1 MFKPSEL
8 KVTGKQRPIPEHE
21 QLVIK
26 ALKSH
31 RNKLAASVCM
41 DILESASGDL
51 LNIKGLKSTDINDIK
66 NYFAEVAAPILIL
79 KQKMLPIDKLTK
91 VFFSDSDT
99 ERLYD
104 FKLFHRSEEILI
116 SNKQLK
122 GGTNTLKPGDV
133 VRLVDEDEYLKKKW
147 QKTKYYKV
155 FKILDESN
163 VISGPIRAVMEEYPN
178 LLRVKQNE
186 YKPLVEKMSEQNET
200 NIPPKEVP
208 ASIMQL
214 IKDDAV
220 AFNHYKEKG
229 YAAGTMINFLFEKVL
244 VEESKKDFKYNELFV
259 EATSGNVL
267 FFKFDISNKGIVQYK
282 IEDPKTAAKKAIL
295 RSKQGVE
302 RRSSTSP
309 YRLKLDKLGF
319 QP

>member
-1 MFKPSEL
+1 L
-8 KVTGKQRPIPEHE
+8 KVTGKQRTIPEHE

-26 ALKSH
+26 NLKSH
-31 RNKLAASVCM
+31 RNKLAAGVCM
-41 DILESASGDL
+41 DILESGSGDV
-51 LNIKGLKSTDINDIK
+51 LNINGLKSTDINDIK

-79 KQKMLPIDKLTK
+79 KQKMLPIDKMTK

-178 LLRVKQNE
+178 LLRVKRNE
-186 YKPLVEKMSEQNET
+186 YAPLVEKMSEQNET

-208 ASIMQL
+208 TSIMDL
-214 IKDDAV
+214 VKSDPV

-229 YAAGTMINFLFEKVL
+229 YAAGTMLNFLFEKVL
-244 VEESKKDFKYNELFV
+244 VDESKKDSKYNELFV

-267 FFKFDISNKGIVQYK
+267 FFKFDISNRGILQYK

-302 RRSSTSP
+302 RRSSSTG
-309 YRLKLDKLGF
+309 RLKLDKLGF

>member
-21 QLVIK
+21 QLVVK

-31 RNKLAASVCM
+31 RSKLAASVCL
-41 DILESASGDL
+41 DILESTSGDL

-163 VISGPIRAVMEEYPN
+163 VISGPIKAVMEEYPN
-178 LLRVKQNE
+178 LLRVKRNE
-186 YKPLVEKMSEQNET
+186 YAPLVEKMSEQNET
-200 NIPPKEVP
+200 NIPPKDVP
-208 ASIMQL
+208 ASIMDL
-214 IKDDAV
+214 VKSDTV

-229 YAAGTMINFLFEKVL
+229 YAAGTMLNFLFEKVL

-302 RRSSTSP
+302 RRSSSTG
-309 YRLKLDKLGF
+309 RLKLDKLGF

>member
-8 KVTGKQRPIPEHE
+8 KVTGKQRTIPEHE

-26 ALKSH
+26 NLKSH
-31 RNKLAASVCM
+31 RNKLAAGVCM
-41 DILESASGDL
+41 DILESESGDS
-51 LNIKGLKSTDINDIK
+51 LNINGLKSTDINDIK

-79 KQKMLPIDKLTK
+79 KQKMLQIDKMTK

-104 FKLFHRSEEILI
+104 FKLFHRNEEILI

-133 VRLVDEDEYLKKKW
+133 VRLVDDDEYLKKKW

-178 LLRVKQNE
+178 LLRVKRNE
-186 YKPLVEKMSEQNET
+186 YAPLVEKMSEQNET

-208 ASIMQL
+208 ASIMDL
-214 IKDDAV
+214 VKGDPV

-229 YAAGTMINFLFEKVL
+229 YAAGTMLNFLFEKVL
-244 VEESKKDFKYNELFV
+244 VEESKKDSKYNELFV

-267 FFKFDISNKGIVQYK
+267 FFKFDISNRGILQYK

-302 RRSSTSP
+302 RRSSSTG
-309 YRLKLDKLGF
+309 RLKLDKLGF

>member
-8 KVTGKQRPIPEHE
+8 KVTGKQRTIPEHE

-26 ALKSH
+26 NLKSH
-31 RNKLAASVCM
+31 RNKLAAGVCM
-41 DILESASGDL
+41 DILESGSGDV
-51 LNIKGLKSTDINDIK
+51 LNINGLKSTDINDIK

-79 KQKMLPIDKLTK
+79 KQKMLPIDKMTK

-178 LLRVKQNE
+178 LLRVKRNE
-186 YKPLVEKMSEQNET
+186 YAPLVEKMSEQNET

-208 ASIMQL
+208 TSIMDL
-214 IKDDAV
+214 VKSDPV

-229 YAAGTMINFLFEKVL
+229 YAAGTMLNFLFEKVL
-244 VEESKKDFKYNELFV
+244 VDESKKDSKYNELFV

-267 FFKFDISNKGIVQYK
+267 FFKFDISNRGILQYK

-302 RRSSTSP
+302 RRSSSTG
-309 YRLKLDKLGF
+309 RLKLDKLGF

>member
-8 KVTGKQRPIPEHE
+8 KVTGKQRLISEHE
-21 QLVIK
+21 QLV
-26 ALKSH
+26 LKSLKTH
-31 RNKLAASVCM
+31 RNKLAASVCA
-41 DILESASGDL
+41 DILESSSGDVV
-51 LNIKGLKSTDINDIK
+51 NIKGLKSTDINDIK

-133 VRLVDEDEYLKKKW
+133 VRLVDQDEFLKKKW
-147 QKTKYYKV
+147 QKTKYYRV

-163 VISGPIRAVMEEYPN
+163 VVSGPMRAIMEEYPSMA
-178 LLRVKQNE
+178 RIKQQE
-186 YKPLVEKMSEQNET
+186 YKPIVEKLSEQNDV
-200 NIPPKEVP
+200 NIPPKDVP
-208 ASIMQL
+208 ASMMEI
-214 IKDDAV
+214 IKRDPV

-229 YAAGTMINFLFEKVL
+229 YAAGTMLNFLFEKML
-244 VEESKKDFKYNELFV
+244 VDESKKDSTYNELFV
-259 EATSGNVL
+259 EATSGNIL
-267 FFKFDISNKGIVQYK
+267 FFKFDITNKGVLQYK

-302 RRSSTSP
+302 RRSSSTG
-309 YRLKLDKLGF
+309 RLKLDKLGF

>member
-8 KVTGKQRPIPEHE
+8 KVTGKQRTIPEHE

-26 ALKSH
+26 NLKSH
-31 RNKLAASVCM
+31 RNKLAAGVCM
-41 DILESASGDL
+41 DILESGSGDV
-51 LNIKGLKSTDINDIK
+51 LNINGLKSTDINDIK

-79 KQKMLPIDKLTK
+79 KQKMLPIDKMTK

-104 FKLFHRSEEILI
+104 FKLFHRNEEILI

-178 LLRVKQNE
+178 LLRVKRNE
-186 YKPLVEKMSEQNET
+186 YAPLVEKMSEQNET

-208 ASIMQL
+208 SSIMDL
-214 IKDDAV
+214 VKGDPV

-229 YAAGTMINFLFEKVL
+229 YAAGTMLNFLFEKVL
-244 VEESKKDFKYNELFV
+244 VDESKKDSKYNELFV

-267 FFKFDISNKGIVQYK
+267 FFKFDISNRGILQYK

-302 RRSSTSP
+302 RRSSSTG
-309 YRLKLDKLGF
+309 RLKLDKLGF